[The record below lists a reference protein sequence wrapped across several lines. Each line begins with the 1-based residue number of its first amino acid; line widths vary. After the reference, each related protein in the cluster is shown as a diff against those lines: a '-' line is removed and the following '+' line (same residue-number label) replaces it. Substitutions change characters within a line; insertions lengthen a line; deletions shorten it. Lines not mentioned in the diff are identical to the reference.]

1 MIRSI
6 VNIIFVL
13 LILFNSKVSTASIKN
28 QIIVIVENRII
39 SSYELKN
46 KIKTVLFLN
55 GQELSQKNID
65 NTKAFAINSLINNK
79 LKELE
84 LMKYKIEIDERN
96 LVNKLNQIS
105 SNDIVNFKKRFRE
118 NNLDYDLYLKDLK
131 TELRWQKMIYLIYNK
146 KVEIDD
152 RQIAEELK
160 EVLKEEQQVEEINLS
175 EIEILIDN
183 KVTNQDK
190 ISDLF
195 KEIEKIGF
203 EKAASKYSISSSSS
217 NGGNLGWINSK
228 ALSKKNFQIL
238 NNLKVGEVS
247 KPVKNINSLIIYKI
261 LDKRIIKAKNLET
274 EKIKKNIISMKKN
287 ELFNLYSNSHLSK
300 VKNTSS
306 ITYK

>member
-1 MIRSI
+1 MIRST